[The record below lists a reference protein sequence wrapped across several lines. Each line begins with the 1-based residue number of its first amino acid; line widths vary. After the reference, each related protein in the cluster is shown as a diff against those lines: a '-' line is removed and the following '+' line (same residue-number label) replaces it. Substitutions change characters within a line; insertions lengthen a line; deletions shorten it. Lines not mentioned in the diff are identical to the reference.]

1 MKNNAPFLFFGMT
14 MLAIGL
20 FCCTSPNP
28 EKNDAAGCEKAD
40 STATE
45 VDSDTTSSHLEEWVL
60 PPEFAEQVSLET
72 TEQEQAFVKSNNK
85 FAMDCYAQV
94 RKMDSSSI
102 KFFSPISLNIA
113 LGLCANGASPKGAK
127 EITDAL
133 GFQGENALEE
143 MNDFYQKIYN
153 SLNVKTD
160 DAEMHTANALWVNQ
174 GTPVRNNFIK
184 AAKEK
189 YYATVRHLDFKNN
202 PSAAKSAIDH
212 WAALATKDRIQ
223 SLGVDITDSTRLL
236 INNACYFEAK
246 WMCKFKL
253 MPKKRKFYGTHGKP
267 ELTTFMNI
275 DYIRDDCQL
284 ACAETRNYQ
293 AVKLYYNDDYYMIVV
308 LPKKGY
314 ALDNVLPSI
323 QWNTIPF
330 KIMNCELFMPKFES
344 RGFYTFEHILKALNI
359 NDIFSSYPAV
369 LDPKGNVKIGQ
380 VRQDFFLSVSE
391 EGTEAAAVTSIPA
404 VIPICVGE
412 HEPDPV
418 FHMDC
423 NRPFAFAICEKKTG
437 LLLFLGEYDFVPE
450 D

>member
-1 MKNNAPFLFFGMT
+1 MKNRAPFLILGMT
-14 MLAIGL
+14 LLTAGL
-20 FCCTSPNP
+20 FGCQTPNP
-28 EKNDAAGCEKAD
+28 GQNDAAGREKAD
-40 STATE
+40 SSVT
-45 VDSDTTSSHLEEWVL
+45 VGDSDTTSSQLNDWVL
-60 PPEFAEQVSLET
+60 PPESDEQISLEVAEE
-72 TEQEQAFVKSNNK
+72 EQPFVKSNNQ
-85 FAMDCYAQV
+85 FAMNCYAQL
-94 RKMDSSSI
+94 RKMDSSAI

-113 LGLCANGASPKGAK
+113 LGVCANGASEKGAK

-143 MNDFYQKIYN
+143 MNNFYQKLYS
-153 SLNVKTD
+153 SLNLTTN
-160 DAEMHTANALWVNQ
+160 DAEIHTANALWVNQ

-202 PSAAKSAIDH
+202 PGTAAATINN
-212 WAALATKDRIQ
+212 WAALATKDRIK
-223 SLGVDITDSTRLL
+223 SLSVDITDSTRLL
-236 INNACYFEAK
+236 INNACYFGAK
-246 WMCKFKL
+246 WKCKFKL
-253 MPKKRKFYGTHGKP
+253 MPKKRKFYGTQGKT
-267 ELTTFMNI
+267 ELTTFMDI
-275 DYIRDDCQL
+275 DYFRDDSQL

-314 ALDNVLPSI
+314 TLDNVLPSI

-330 KIMNCELFMPKFES
+330 KTMNCELFMPKFES

-369 LDPKGNVKIGQ
+369 LNPKEDVKVEQ

-391 EGTEAAAVTSIPA
+391 EGTKAAAVTSLSYA
-404 VIPICVGE
+404 VCE
-412 HEPDPV
+412 FEDEPDPV

-423 NRPFAFAICEKKTG
+423 NRPFAFAICENNTG
-437 LLLFLGEYDFVPE
+437 LILFMGEYDRVP
-450 D
+450 

>member
-1 MKNNAPFLFFGMT
+1 MKNRTPFLFFGMT
-14 MLAIGL
+14 SLAIGL
-20 FCCTSPNP
+20 FCCTSPNS
-28 EKNDAAGCEKAD
+28 KKSDAAGCGNAD
-40 STATE
+40 SAAII
-45 VDSDTTSSHLEEWVL
+45 VDSDTTSSQLNEWVL
-60 PPEFAEQVSLET
+60 PPESAEQVSLET

-113 LGLCANGASPKGAK
+113 LGVCANGASKKGAK

-143 MNDFYQKIYN
+143 MNDFYQKICN
-153 SLNVKTD
+153 SLNIKTD
-160 DAEMHTANALWVNQ
+160 DVEMHTANALWVNQ
-174 GTPVRNNFIK
+174 GTPVRNDFIK

-212 WAALATKDRIQ
+212 WAALVTKDRIQ

-236 INNACYFEAK
+236 INNACYFGAK

-253 MPKKRKFYGTHGKP
+253 MPKKRKFYGTNKKP

-330 KIMNCELFMPKFES
+330 KIMNCILFMPKFES
-344 RGFYTFEHILKALNI
+344 RGFYTFEHILNDLNI

-369 LDPKGNVKIGQ
+369 FDPKENVKIGQ

-391 EGTEAAAVTSIPA
+391 EGTEAAAVTSIT
-404 VIPICVGE
+404 VLLCEVE
-412 HEPDPV
+412 DEPDPV

-437 LLLFLGEYDFVPE
+437 LLLFLGEYDDVP
-450 D
+450 